1 MDGNTALGASSP
13 AKPAFTRPEPLSH
26 TSAVVSSSSHMVF
39 GFCKDRK
46 AAETNGGSSAE
57 DAPPPTERPPSPG
70 PRTAPSG
77 AWRQERQGDPL
88 LAVLPGSGLR
98 RAWEWRRVLATP
110 LRAPPP
116 REPRAQRPGHDCAF
130 ASFRPPAAE
139 PGPAL
144 ALCAPRWPSPGE
156 GPRYRLAGRAEG
168 GRGPGRSSGAPPPQ
182 GRSGLF
188 GTLNVPGSPRRPP
201 PPVGELGEVALAVP
215 WLWRSGERSPRG
227 RTKNLSCT
235 LARTKWQ
242 VEQPTGGQIGK
253 RFQRQVVSC
262 PLFKASVALGTWG
275 WSSELV
281 GPCPL
286 SLPHARPTWAGGYTC
301 CSLARAPVSAGGKR
315 GFCCCCPLRWPPVL
329 PLQFYI
335 ARGRPTRPRAAR
347 RNVAPLLEPYLDVG
361 H

>member
-98 RAWEWRRVLATP
+98 RAWEWRRVLETP

-168 GRGPGRSSGAPPPQ
+168 GRGPGRSSGAPPPP

-188 GTLNVPGSPRRPP
+188 GSLNVPGSPRSPLPP
-201 PPVGELGEVALAVP
+201 SVSWEKWRLLSPGSGARVKGVPADGLKIFRAPWREL
-215 WLWRSGERSPRG
+215 SGRWSSPRG
-227 RTKNLSCT
+227 DKLGNVSKGRLS
-235 LARTKWQ
+235 LVPSLRRLWLWEPGAGQ
-242 VEQPTGGQIGK
+242 VN
-253 RFQRQVVSC
+253 
-262 PLFKASVALGTWG
+262 
-275 WSSELV
+275 WS
-281 GPCPL
+281 GPVPL

-335 ARGRPTRPRAAR
+335 ARGRRTRPRAAR

>member
-77 AWRQERQGDPL
+77 AWRQERQGDRL

-98 RAWEWRRVLATP
+98 RAWEWRRVLETP

-144 ALCAPRWPSPGE
+144 ALCAPRWPPPGE

-168 GRGPGRSSGAPPPQ
+168 GRGPGRSSGAPPH
-182 GRSGLF
+182 R
-188 GTLNVPGSPRRPP
+188 
-201 PPVGELGEVALAVP
+201 EE
-215 WLWRSGERSPRG
+215 WLVR
-227 RTKNLSCT
+227 
-235 LARTKWQ
+235 
-242 VEQPTGGQIGK
+242 
-253 RFQRQVVSC
+253 
-262 PLFKASVALGTWG
+262 
-275 WSSELV
+275 
-281 GPCPL
+281 
-286 SLPHARPTWAGGYTC
+286 
-301 CSLARAPVSAGGKR
+301 
-315 GFCCCCPLRWPPVL
+315 
-329 PLQFYI
+329 
-335 ARGRPTRPRAAR
+335 
-347 RNVAPLLEPYLDVG
+347 
-361 H
+361 